1 MGKEVT
7 GKENEMAQEKERPA
21 GSQSLFRGLMLI
33 EILSN
38 YPNGCPLAH
47 LSELAGLNKSTVH
60 RLLQGLQS
68 CGYVTTA
75 PAAGSYRLT
84 TKFIAVG
91 QKALSSLN
99 IIHIAAPHLE
109 ALNIATGETIN
120 FSSRE
125 DDHAILIYKL
135 EPTTGMLRTRAYIG
149 QHMPLYCSAMGKIY
163 MAFGHPDYVK
173 SYWESHQHEIQ
184 PLTRNTITE
193 LPAMFDEL
201 KPQTMEISMPSKDN
215 IENEETAVQQSRAI
229 TLILGKDNKVFY
241 YFGQPDFKDYTSLK
255 ETTYQVDGLR
265 AGLLGRNQL
274 VTQKIKELK
283 QKKQDLQIS
292 EEEYKRQAAEI
303 KKDKSSPIVMIK
315 ATDDAN
321 YKNLIDALDE
331 MQICN
336 ISKYAI
342 VDLAEADEY
351 LMKNLESAGDY
362 SKKFDVDSKS
372 TTH

>member
-1 MGKEVT
+1 MSMKESDMT
-7 GKENEMAQEKERPA
+7 QEKERPA

-68 CGYVTTA
+68 CGYVTPA

-99 IIHIAAPHLE
+99 I
-109 ALNIATGETIN
+109 ATGETVN

-163 MAFGHPDYVK
+163 MAFGHQDYVA
-173 SYWESHQHEIQ
+173 SYWESHQDQIQ

-193 LPAMFDEL
+193 LSAMYDEL
-201 KPQTMEISMPSKDN
+201 AEIREHSMAMDKE
-215 IENEETAVQQSRAI
+215 ENELGVSCIAVPVFDIHGRVPYAISISLSTSRMKQIGEKNLLTPLRETADAISRE
-229 TLILGKDNKVFY
+229 LGFNVRE
-241 YFGQPDFKDYTSLK
+241 G
-255 ETTYQVDGLR
+255 
-265 AGLLGRNQL
+265 
-274 VTQKIKELK
+274 
-283 QKKQDLQIS
+283 
-292 EEEYKRQAAEI
+292 
-303 KKDKSSPIVMIK
+303 
-315 ATDDAN
+315 
-321 YKNLIDALDE
+321 
-331 MQICN
+331 
-336 ISKYAI
+336 
-342 VDLAEADEY
+342 
-351 LMKNLESAGDY
+351 
-362 SKKFDVDSKS
+362 
-372 TTH
+372 

>member
-1 MGKEVT
+1 MSTKES
-7 GKENEMAQEKERPA
+7 EMTQEKERPA

-68 CGYVTTA
+68 CGYVTPA

-99 IIHIAAPHLE
+99 I
-109 ALNIATGETIN
+109 ATGETVN

-163 MAFGHPDYVK
+163 MAFGHQDYVA
-173 SYWESHQHEIQ
+173 SYWQSHQEQIQ

-193 LPAMFDEL
+193 LSAMYDEL
-201 KPQTMEISMPSKDN
+201 AEIREHSMAMDKE
-215 IENEETAVQQSRAI
+215 ENELGVSCLAVPVFDIHGRVPYAISISLSTSRMKQIGEKNLLKPLRETAEAI
-229 TLILGKDNKVFY
+229 
-241 YFGQPDFKDYTSLK
+241 S
-255 ETTYQVDGLR
+255 
-265 AGLLGRNQL
+265 
-274 VTQKIKELK
+274 KELGFNV
-283 QKKQDLQIS
+283 
-292 EEEYKRQAAEI
+292 RGA
-303 KKDKSSPIVMIK
+303 
-315 ATDDAN
+315 
-321 YKNLIDALDE
+321 
-331 MQICN
+331 
-336 ISKYAI
+336 
-342 VDLAEADEY
+342 
-351 LMKNLESAGDY
+351 
-362 SKKFDVDSKS
+362 
-372 TTH
+372 

>member
-1 MGKEVT
+1 MSQNNDKE
-7 GKENEMAQEKERPA
+7 KPA

-68 CGYVTTA
+68 CGYVTPA

-99 IIHIAAPHLE
+99 IIHVAAPHLE
-109 ALNIATGETIN
+109 ALNLATGETVN

-163 MAFGHPDYVK
+163 MAFGQPDYVA
-173 SYWESHQHEIQ
+173 SYWESHKDQIQ
-184 PLTRNTITE
+184 PLTRNTITD
-193 LPAMFDEL
+193 LPAMYDEL
-201 KPQTMEISMPSKDN
+201 AQIRETSMAMDRE
-215 IENEETAVQQSRAI
+215 ENELGVSCIAVP
-229 TLILGKDNKVFY
+229 VFDIHHRV
-241 YFGQPDFKDYTSLK
+241 P
-255 ETTYQVDGLR
+255 
-265 AGLLGRNQL
+265 
-274 VTQKIKELK
+274 
-283 QKKQDLQIS
+283 
-292 EEEYKRQAAEI
+292 
-303 KKDKSSPIVMIK
+303 
-315 ATDDAN
+315 
-321 YKNLIDALDE
+321 
-331 MQICN
+331 
-336 ISKYAI
+336 YAI
-342 VDLAEADEY
+342 SISLGFVE
-351 LMKNLESAGDY
+351 
-362 SKKFDVDSKS
+362 
-372 TTH
+372 

>member
-1 MGKEVT
+1 MGKEVM
-7 GKENEMAQEKERPA
+7 GKKENEMAQEKERPA

-135 EPTTGMLRTRAYIG
+135 EPTTGMLRNPCLYRPAYAALLFRNG
-149 QHMPLYCSAMGKIY
+149 QDLHGVWSP
-163 MAFGHPDYVK
+163 
-173 SYWESHQHEIQ
+173 
-184 PLTRNTITE
+184 E
-193 LPAMFDEL
+193 LRE
-201 KPQTMEISMPSKDN
+201 
-215 IENEETAVQQSRAI
+215 V
-229 TLILGKDNKVFY
+229 ILGK
-241 YFGQPDFKDYTSLK
+241 P
-255 ETTYQVDGLR
+255 
-265 AGLLGRNQL
+265 
-274 VTQKIKELK
+274 
-283 QKKQDLQIS
+283 
-292 EEEYKRQAAEI
+292 
-303 KKDKSSPIVMIK
+303 
-315 ATDDAN
+315 
-321 YKNLIDALDE
+321 
-331 MQICN
+331 
-336 ISKYAI
+336 
-342 VDLAEADEY
+342 
-351 LMKNLESAGDY
+351 SA
-362 SKKFDVDSKS
+362 
-372 TTH
+372 